1 MSGAPTGQETPGG
14 AYLATRYREPR
25 IETRRIY
32 FADGRVEAYDGAAWW
47 HLCDFTP
54 EQVRQAQAAI
64 RASGLMGAA
73 DLPAGDTHDT
83 AALTYAWALDGQS
96 GRVTNYAYPAARHPA
111 FEALDRVLDA
121 LVGAAAPP
129 ADEP

>member
-1 MSGAPTGQETPGG
+1 MSAETLPG

-32 FADGRVEAYDGAAWW
+32 FNDGRVEAFDGTEWW
-47 HLCDFTP
+47 RVCDLAP

-64 RASGLMGAA
+64 RASGLMHAT
-73 DLPAGDTHDT
+73 DLPAGDMRDT
-83 AALTYAWALDGQS
+83 AALTYAWALDGQG
-96 GRVTNYAYPAARHPA
+96 GRVTNYAYPAVKHPA

-121 LVGAAAPP
+121 LVEAATPP
-129 ADEP
+129 GDTP